1 MSTTKTPRSTIS
13 IPTDQLSPTMQ
24 WIFQATNFLGSLIK
38 PLLIVTA
45 LVLLEVALTPERVHE
60 MLVLNILAFSAGY
73 AILRSIRGLRRLMR
87 RD

>member
-1 MSTTKTPRSTIS
+1 MSTTKTPRSTVAV
-13 IPTDQLSPTMQ
+13 PTDQLSPTMQ
-24 WIFQATNFLGSLIK
+24 WVFHATNFLGSLIK
-38 PLLIVTA
+38 PLFIITA
-45 LVLLEVALTPERVHE
+45 ALLLVVALTPERIHE